1 MDAWQSCGDF
11 DEEVTFLAGSMEW
24 TAPEYVIIPLEK
36 AIRSMEEFWDTLERP
51 KGIEW
56 EALWEEG

>member
-1 MDAWQSCGDF
+1 MD
-11 DEEVTFLAGSMEW
+11 GS
-24 TAPEYVIIPLEK
+24 EYVIIPLEK
-36 AIRSMEEFWDTLERP
+36 AIRSMEKFWDTLDRP